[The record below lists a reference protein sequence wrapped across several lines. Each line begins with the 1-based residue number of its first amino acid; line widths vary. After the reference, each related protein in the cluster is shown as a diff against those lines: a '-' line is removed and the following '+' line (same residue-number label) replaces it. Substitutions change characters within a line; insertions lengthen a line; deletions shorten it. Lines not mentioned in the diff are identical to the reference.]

1 MNNKVMINR
10 LKDNAELAMAAYG
23 YFHLADS
30 KYDFNKDEID
40 KRRLKYFR
48 EIKAKEL
55 GGDLDENTYPTHADI
70 LNIEY
75 KYFKDKNSKPQD
87 SWYHKHFLGGDF
99 SPTQSKRFFE
109 KYDLLKHCPNTHSGF
124 SATLF
129 KDTKADSKDSEYI
142 LAIRGTEFKLE
153 QIQDLLNDYYIGT
166 NNDRKAA

>member
-1 MNNKVMINR
+1 MQNKILINK
-10 LKDNAELAMAAYG
+10 LKENAELAWAAYG

-40 KRRLKYFR
+40 KRRLKEFR
-48 EIKAKEL
+48 KRK
-55 GGDLDENTYPTHADI
+55 DDEFNVSLYPTPTDI